1 MTLMDKVLEQ
11 IKEDVAMGDMTAIEE
26 LLTKLVRNR
35 TEFLLSGYLSD
46 ADTWRHYNEE
56 KKT

>member
-1 MTLMDKVLEQ
+1 MTLMEKVLEQ

-46 ADTWRHYNEE
+46 ADTWRHYNGV
-56 KKT
+56 